1 MPLTDK
7 LNHIDYNW
15 YLVRTKPGHEKEL
28 CSIIE
33 CCKSETKNILE
44 AYCPT
49 HTTVNVY
56 HGGNERRMPLFD
68 GYVFVLAT
76 QKALADFIRDKYP
89 NASIRYNRKQA
100 KEDKATPCTIPEVQM
115 KAFMDFNENYADK
128 VVVLE
133 RPYADYA
140 KIPTSITYRTK

>member
-15 YLVRTKPGHEKEL
+15 YIVRTKPGHEKEL
-28 CSIIE
+28 CSIID
-33 CCKSETKNILE
+33 
-44 AYCPT
+44 CPT

-56 HGGNERRMPLFD
+56 HRGNERRMPLFD

-100 KEDKATPCTIPEVQM
+100 KEDKATLCTIPEVQM
-115 KAFMDFNENYADK
+115 KAFMDFNENYADND
-128 VVVLE
+128 LMQTTQ
-133 RPYADYA
+133 

>member
-15 YLVRTKPGHEKEL
+15 YIVRTKPGHEKEL

-76 QKALADFIRDKYP
+76 QKHLLTLSEINILTHPYVTTVNKRKKTRPPFALYPKY
-89 NASIRYNRKQA
+89 R
-100 KEDKATPCTIPEVQM
+100 
-115 KAFMDFNENYADK
+115 
-128 VVVLE
+128 
-133 RPYADYA
+133 
-140 KIPTSITYRTK
+140 